1 MNLTGTPDRLA
12 RRRASTARPLRTG
25 LVLIGLLL
33 IGANLRAGITVV
45 GPLLETVRDDLGLPP
60 VLASALISL
69 PLLCFAIFSP
79 AAAPLAA
86 RLGLERTLGGALII
100 LAAGI
105 IFRSVPWLPALW
117 LGTAALGFALA
128 IANVLLPALIK
139 RDFPHDGGR
148 VTGAYSAT
156 QSAFAAFASGL
167 AVPLAGVTDAG
178 WRISFGVWAG
188 LALIAFAV
196 FSPQLRRATMPRHS
210 VAPALDQHPEQYRS
224 PWRSGLAWMITIS
237 MAAQSA
243 LFYTIITWW
252 PAIEAANGITAATAG
267 LHLSILQFSGIAGN
281 LITAAIIQKWHHDQR
296 GLIAVLVPSNIVGI
310 SGMLL
315 LPNLALIWSIL
326 LGLSTGGMI
335 VFALAIFG
343 IRTHHHGQA
352 AALSGMAQSIGYLL
366 AALGPAAIGAVH
378 SSSNGWTAPL
388 ILLLALQ
395 FVQLISS
402 WNAARPRLLD

>member
-1 MNLTGTPDRLA
+1 M
-12 RRRASTARPLRTG
+12 
-25 LVLIGLLL
+25 LIGLLL

-45 GPLLETVRDDLGLPP
+45 GPLLEDIRDDLGLPP

-69 PLLCFAIFSP
+69 PLLCFAIVSP

-139 RDFPHDGGR
+139 RDFPYDGGR

-156 QSAFAAFASGL
+156 QSAFAALASGL

-210 VAPALDQHPEQYRS
+210 VAPALDPHPEHYRS

-237 MAAQSA
+237 MASQSA

-252 PAIEAANGITAATAG
+252 PAIEAANGITSATAG
-267 LHLSILQFSGIAGN
+267 LHLSILQFCGIAGN

-296 GLIAVLVPSNIVGI
+296 GLIAVLVPSNVVGI

-352 AALSGMAQSIGYLL
+352 AALSGMAQSVGYLL

-378 SSSNGWTAPL
+378 SSSNGWTEPL
-388 ILLLALQ
+388 ILLLA
-395 FVQLISS
+395 
-402 WNAARPRLLD
+402 

>member
-45 GPLLETVRDDLGLPP
+45 GPLLEGVRDDLGLPP

-105 IFRSVPWLPALW
+105 IFRSVPWMPALW

-156 QSAFAAFASGL
+156 QSAFAALASGL

-210 VAPALDQHPEQYRS
+210 VAPALDPHPEQYRS

-252 PAIEAANGITAATAG
+252 PAIEAANGITSATAG
-267 LHLSILQFSGIAGN
+267 LHLSILQFCGIAGN

-296 GLIAVLVPSNIVGI
+296 GLIVVLVPSNIVGI

-378 SSSNGWTAPL
+378 GSSNGWTAPL

-395 FVQLISS
+395 IVQFISS